1 MLRYSSSA
9 AAGTYD
15 LHRQNNGDKLRS
27 NDKATN
33 LTETKLHSNLN
44 RAGDLLE
51 VLTSTAKNLTF
62 LF

>member
-27 NDKATN
+27 NDKA
-33 LTETKLHSNLN
+33 LSPTETELHSNFTVQAICL
-44 RAGDLLE
+44 
-51 VLTSTAKNLTF
+51 KC
-62 LF
+62 